1 MSFSFVNGVLNIS
14 FDLIG
19 TVTIALLFLLL
30 GYWIK
35 TKIFAL
41 QKFCIPAPVVGGFI
55 FVFIHFFI
63 YLSGSAVFKFN
74 ATLQSVFMLAFFTS
88 VGLSTSL
95 KILVTGGKLLALYWV
110 VNVFVTILQTGIG
123 VFIGPAVGLG
133 PLYGIMSGPVALVG
147 GHGGAAAYGSTLEGM
162 GYPGASL
169 VGLTAATFGLVVAS
183 LVGGPLSRRL
193 IEVYHLKPE
202 EDENFSIDTSAY
214 DSSKSQVELTM
225 FNVMSNIAALFVCMS
240 LGSLITLWI
249 GSLINMAIPTYVG
262 AMFFAVLIRNLN
274 DNLKIYPFSLKLNE
288 NLGDVCLG
296 IYLSMALITLKLWE
310 LAGLAGPLLITL
322 IIQCIVLLILT
333 YFVIFRILGKNY
345 DAAVM
350 CGGLIGHDIGSTPTA
365 IANMTTVFER
375 YGMSKKAIII
385 VPIVG
390 AFLIDVFYQPFTIYC
405 INYFANR

>member
-1 MSFSFVNGVLNIS
+1 
-14 FDLIG
+14 
-19 TVTIALLFLLL
+19 
-30 GYWIK
+30 
-35 TKIFAL
+35 
-41 QKFCIPAPVVGGFI
+41 
-55 FVFIHFFI
+55 
-63 YLSGSAVFKFN
+63 
-74 ATLQSVFMLAFFTS
+74 MLAFFTS

-95 KILVTGGKLLALYWV
+95 KILVTGGKLLVLYWV

-193 IEVYHLKPE
+193 IEVHHLKPE
-202 EDENFSIDTSAY
+202 EDASFNIDTSAY
-214 DSSKSQVELTM
+214 DSSKSQVEMTM

-274 DNLKIYPFSLKLNE
+274 DSMNLYPFSLKLNE
-288 NLGDVCLG
+288 SLGDVCLG

-322 IIQCIVLLILT
+322 IIQCVVLLILT

-365 IANMTTVFER
+365 IANMTTVFQR